1 MKDDRILFEE
11 RIEALK
17 KLDPKSDTYERL
29 YVLTMIMSAIYDWG
43 VIDPMI
49 NTIYTK
55 GE

>member
-11 RIEALK
+11 RIETLR

-29 YVLTMIMSAIYDWG
+29 YMLTAIMAAIYNWG

-49 NTIYTK
+49 K
-55 GE
+55 EVK